1 MSLEDI
7 HIEKWMRSQDL
18 LKSHKYIRREWR
30 NGRWRYWYEEIV
42 GRVSK
47 GQFGKVLTEYVGKPA
62 EAFKRLFKDKRGQA
76 YDVVTVNLPA
86 IDFDD
91 NGEMYEVIQTDGKPL
106 NIPTPIDLVW
116 GDNKKGLFH
125 ILLRHFVQQNDFHS
139 IKDAEAD
146 ISVALKRFE
155 TNSEE
160 FSVKFDKE
168 RNNFSVVDNNGI
180 KMVIGI
186 EQNKDDQGK
195 DTVRHF
201 ILTSFDISTKKALNN
216 RQTMEE
222 NYEKLKQR
230 EY

>member
-1 MSLEDI
+1 M
-7 HIEKWMRSQDL
+7 
-18 LKSHKYIRREWR
+18 
-30 NGRWRYWYEEIV
+30 
-42 GRVSK
+42 
-47 GQFGKVLTEYVGKPA
+47 
-62 EAFKRLFKDKRGQA
+62 
-76 YDVVTVNLPA
+76 
-86 IDFDD
+86 
-91 NGEMYEVIQTDGKPL
+91 
-106 NIPTPIDLVW
+106 
-116 GDNKKGLFH
+116 
-125 ILLRHFVQQNDFHS
+125 
-139 IKDAEAD
+139 
-146 ISVALKRFE
+146 
-155 TNSEE
+155 
-160 FSVKFDKE
+160 KFDKE